1 MTHKDLADNA
11 GTVERTISRLLSEPT
26 KNPSLFLVA
35 SICQA
40 LHISLDKHFVKEVYN
55 KTDSQN
61 SEEMIEVLKEQ
72 VRQRRKL
79 SKTLFAVIF
88 VLLAMMILYLKVFPN
103 TGQLAFGGLFFFPQK
118 VIHAYAEVVSN
129 LLQCC
134 LPWNCPFAPPRNHG
148 THKPHFFGD
157 SRRGLPNFIT
167 KSNIVD
173 IEQTQHTLFV
183 QIAESKQKEQLRL
196 DCCVCLHY
204 NENISNKRNT
214 KRALNVP

>member
-61 SEEMIEVLKEQ
+61 NEEMIEVLKEQ
-72 VRQRRKL
+72 VRQRRRL

-88 VLLAMMILYLKVFPN
+88 VLLAMMILYLVLIDAN
-103 TGQLAFGGLFFFPQK
+103 NLNYGL
-118 VIHAYAEVVSN
+118 I
-129 LLQCC
+129 
-134 LPWNCPFAPPRNHG
+134 R
-148 THKPHFFGD
+148 D
-157 SRRGLPNFIT
+157 
-167 KSNIVD
+167 
-173 IEQTQHTLFV
+173 
-183 QIAESKQKEQLRL
+183 
-196 DCCVCLHY
+196 
-204 NENISNKRNT
+204 
-214 KRALNVP
+214 

>member
-1 MTHKDLADNA
+1 MNSDEERNWENFLLEVAAKRQEHGMTHKDLADNA

-35 SICQA
+35 PICQA

-88 VLLAMMILYLKVFPN
+88 VLLAMMILYLVLIDAN
-103 TGQLAFGGLFFFPQK
+103 NLNYGL
-118 VIHAYAEVVSN
+118 I
-129 LLQCC
+129 
-134 LPWNCPFAPPRNHG
+134 R
-148 THKPHFFGD
+148 D
-157 SRRGLPNFIT
+157 
-167 KSNIVD
+167 
-173 IEQTQHTLFV
+173 
-183 QIAESKQKEQLRL
+183 
-196 DCCVCLHY
+196 
-204 NENISNKRNT
+204 
-214 KRALNVP
+214 